1 MKLQTKRCLL
11 GALALASLSGLNTY
25 AHGMG
30 PMILKE
36 RSGSLIISN
45 QSDKSIRVFVNAYP
59 VNLNDGVRSPAD
71 KPYSKKKQREIVYIQ
86 KSLFRVRKRGSETIR
101 YRILSTKNSTP
112 FYLCS
117 LSIQGS
123 FSTRVCSLWE
133 G

>member
-1 MKLQTKRCLL
+1 MKLQTKLCLL
-11 GALALASLSGLNTY
+11 GTLALASLSGLNTY

-36 RSGSLIISN
+36 RSGSLMITN
-45 QSDKSIRVFVNAYP
+45 QSNKSIRVFVDAYP
-59 VNLNDGVRSPAD
+59 VNLNGGVRSPAGQ
-71 KPYSKKKQREIVYIQ
+71 PYRARRQRKLVYIQ
-86 KSLFRVRKRGSETIR
+86 NSLFRVRKRGFKSIK
-101 YRILSTKNSTP
+101 YRIKSLDSTP

-117 LSIQGS
+117 LSTQGS

>member
-1 MKLQTKRCLL
+1 MKLQTKLCLL
-11 GALALASLSGLNTY
+11 GALALSSLSGLNAY

-30 PMILKE
+30 PMILRE
-36 RSGSLIISN
+36 RSGSLLISN
-45 QSDKSIRVFVNAYP
+45 QSDESIRVFVDAYP

-71 KPYSKKKQREIVYIQ
+71 KPYKARKQRKLVYIQ
-86 KSLFRVRKRGSETIR
+86 KSLFRVRKRGFKSIK
-101 YRILSTKNSTP
+101 YRIKSPNSTP

-117 LSIQGS
+117 LSTQGS

>member
-1 MKLQTKRCLL
+1 MKLQTKLCLL

-59 VNLNDGVRSPAD
+59 GNLNGGVRSPAD
-71 KPYSKKKQREIVYIQ
+71 KPYRARKQRKLVYIQ
-86 KSLFRVRKRGSETIR
+86 KSLFRVRKRGFKSIK
-101 YRILSTKNSTP
+101 YRILSPNSTP

-117 LSIQGS
+117 LSTQGS